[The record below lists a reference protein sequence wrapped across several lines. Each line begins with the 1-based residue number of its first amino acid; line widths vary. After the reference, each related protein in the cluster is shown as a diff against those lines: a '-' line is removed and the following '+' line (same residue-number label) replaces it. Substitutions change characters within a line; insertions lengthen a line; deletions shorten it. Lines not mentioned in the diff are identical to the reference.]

1 MRPLVVV
8 ERPPFL
14 CDFTCFVD
22 SSEKNVIITVQ
33 IEEFRILHHIIQK
46 RNMRSQLNI
55 GRRWI
60 DMLRSSV
67 GMS

>member
-1 MRPLVVV
+1 MRPVVVV

-33 IEEFRILHHIIQK
+33 VEESLYCTLLYQRGI
-46 RNMRSQLNI
+46 
-55 GRRWI
+55 
-60 DMLRSSV
+60 
-67 GMS
+67 